1 MAENSRWPTLR
12 RSRLRTGMLLAFA
25 VLPLAAAAAAC
36 GGSSGGSG
44 SAATPSTLTI
54 GLNNAPV
61 SLNPALD
68 TTESYMTVRPLTNA
82 ALIHE
87 NQNGTFSPELAT
99 SWGYVG
105 SGEKT
110 FQFTLRHNARFSD
123 GTLVTAA
130 AYKTWLTYYNKVEGG
145 LTFVNFGTHPISSIT
160 TSGKWTVV
168 IHMSFPNPGVVWALS
183 DANNTAAIESPEL
196 VAHPSEMSTET
207 DGAGPY
213 VLDVSQSA
221 AGSVYTYVPNK
232 YYYDKSAI
240 RFKKIVAKVITTP
253 STMLDAVRTGQV
265 QFAYGDATTAKSAAG
280 VSGVTVEAA
289 PTQAYVL
296 NLDNGGTISSP
307 LANVKVRQ
315 ALNYAIN
322 RKTLAAGLTLGYG
335 GPWSEPVSSNGLV
348 TSLEHAYPY
357 DLAKAKSLM
366 AAAGYAKGFTVSA
379 LGEEGTQTTMEAV
392 AQQLKAINVTL
403 NLSFPSSSAQWASEI
418 EANKSYGITLA
429 GMNFSR
435 NAYENYFTY
444 FAPQSFYDITT
455 SWSDPVMQGLA
466 AQGAASSSASAWQQI
481 TSRVVAQAYMAPMY
495 TTDAIYYVS
504 KHLQGVD
511 PTDVKEY
518 PNALDWTWSS

>member
-1 MAENSRWPTLR
+1 MTKRSRWLTIRHSWLG
-12 RSRLRTGMLLAFA
+12 TGMLVTFA
-25 VLPLAAAAAAC
+25 ALPLAAAVAAC
-36 GGSSGGSG
+36 GSSG
-44 SAATPSTLTI
+44 AVATAKPSELTI
-54 GLNNAPV
+54 GLDNAPV

-68 TTESYMTVRPLTNA
+68 VTESYMTVRPLTNA

-105 SGEKT
+105 SGDKT
-110 FQFTLRHNARFSD
+110 FEFTLRHNARFSD
-123 GTLVTAA
+123 GTLVTAQ
-130 AYKTWLTYYNKVEGG
+130 AYKTWLTYYNKVDGG
-145 LTFVNFGTHPISSIT
+145 LTFVNFGTHPIASIST
-160 TSGKWTVV
+160 IGEWTVV

-183 DANNTAAIESPEL
+183 DANNTAAIESPKL
-196 VAHPSEMSTET
+196 VADPSEMATET

-213 VLDVSQSA
+213 VLDTAESA
-221 AGSVYTYVPNK
+221 AGSIYTYVPNK
-232 YYYDKSAI
+232 YYYDKAAI
-240 RFKKIVAKVITTP
+240 RFKKIVARVITTP

-265 QFAYGDATTAKSAAG
+265 QFAYGNATTAKAASG
-280 VSGVTVEAA
+280 VSGVKVEAA

-296 NLDNGGTISSP
+296 NLDNGGSISSP

-315 ALNYAIN
+315 ALNYALD
-322 RKTLAAGLTLGYG
+322 RSALASGLTLGYG

-348 TSLEHAYPY
+348 ASLEHAYPY
-357 DLAKAKSLM
+357 DLAKAKALM
-366 AAAGYAKGFTVSA
+366 AAAGYAKGFTVQA

-403 NLSFPSSSAQWASEI
+403 NLSFPTTSAQWDSEI
-418 EANKSYGITLA
+418 EANKTYGITLA

-444 FAPQSFYDITT
+444 FAPQSFYNITT
-455 SWSDPVMQGLA
+455 TWSDPVLQSLA
-466 AQGAASSSASAWQQI
+466 AQGASSSSSSYWQQI
-481 TSRVVAQAYMAPMY
+481 TSRVVAEAYMAPMY

-504 KHLQGVD
+504 KNLQGVD

-518 PNALDWTWSS
+518 PNALDWYWS